1 MQTIRVYLNKVSPS
15 HSRLCLLPSGQ
26 GFAFH
31 RKEKVRHE
39 YNKLLRKE
47 KKNTPESK
55 VLYRDE
61 YPEHLRHLYMAEA
74 EKLRSEAR
82 TNRMNRSK
90 LRMRGQERGEERGER
105 SDAAGPE
112 VADGSELTESVAEGN
127 EPAAA
132 AAASEEEE
140 EER

>member
-1 MQTIRVYLNKVSPS
+1 MFLP
-15 HSRLCLLPSGQ
+15 LPSGQ
-26 GFAFH
+26 GFAFN

-47 KKNTPESK
+47 KKKSTPGSK
-55 VLYRDE
+55 VLYKDE

-90 LRMRGQERGEERGER
+90 LRMRGQEKGENDDAASQ

-112 VADGSELTESVAEGN
+112 VADGSELTESVAEDT
-127 EPAAA
+127 EP
-132 AAASEEEE
+132 AAASEEE
-140 EER
+140 RCVKT